1 MNKSLAKAISI
12 LFHPA
17 IYPIIGIFLILRH
30 LPYHYSRQI
39 VVLSIAMVF
48 IGTYLIPVLVSL
60 LLFRLRLINSLMMTD
75 AKDRKWPYAFG
86 ALSFLFTA
94 HFIYRAE
101 LASEAYLFLLGS
113 AAVILFHLSLLKFFK
128 PSAHMA
134 GIGGFLALLMA
145 VSAKYSLNVLP
156 FIVLLFLL
164 AGLIAS
170 ARLSLEAH
178 SPRELWIG
186 FISGLVIVFS
196 MIYFF

>member
-113 AAVILFHLSLLKFFK
+113 AAVILFHLSLLNFFK

>member
-1 MNKSLAKAISI
+1 
-12 LFHPA
+12 
-17 IYPIIGIFLILRH
+17 
-30 LPYHYSRQI
+30 
-39 VVLSIAMVF
+39 
-48 IGTYLIPVLVSL
+48 
-60 LLFRLRLINSLMMTD
+60 
-75 AKDRKWPYAFG
+75 
-86 ALSFLFTA
+86 
-94 HFIYRAE
+94 
-101 LASEAYLFLLGS
+101 
-113 AAVILFHLSLLKFFK
+113 
-128 PSAHMA
+128 MA

>member
-1 MNKSLAKAISI
+1 MNRSLAKGISI

-30 LPYHYSRQI
+30 LPYHYSHKV

-48 IGTYLIPVLVSL
+48 IGTYLIPVLISL
-60 LLFRLRLINSLMMTD
+60 LLFRLRLISSLMMNN
-75 AKDRKWPYAFG
+75 AKDRRWPYAFG
-86 ALSFLFTA
+86 AVCFIFTA
-94 HFIYRAE
+94 HFLYQAE
-101 LASEAYLFLLGS
+101 LASEAYLFLFGS
-113 AAVILFHLSLLKFFK
+113 ALVIILHLGLLRFLK

-156 FIVLLFLL
+156 FILLLFLL
-164 AGLIAS
+164 AGIIGS
-170 ARLSLEAH
+170 ARLALDAH
-178 SPRELWIG
+178 TPRELWLG

-196 MIYFF
+196 TIYFI

>member
-1 MNKSLAKAISI
+1 MNKSLAKAISV

-17 IYPIIGIFLILRH
+17 IYPIVGIFLVLRH
-30 LPYHYSRQI
+30 LPYHYSHRI

-60 LLFRLRLINSLMMTD
+60 LLFRLRIINSLMMND
-75 AKDRKWPYAFG
+75 AKDRRWPYAFG

-94 HFIYRAE
+94 HFIFKAE
-101 LASEAYLFLLGS
+101 LASEAYLFLIGS
-113 AAVILFHLSLLKFFK
+113 ALVILLHLALLQFLK

-145 VSAKYSLNVLP
+145 VSAKYALNVLP
-156 FIVLLFLL
+156 FILILFLL
-164 AGLIAS
+164 AGIIGS
-170 ARLSLEAH
+170 ARLALDAH
-178 SPRELWIG
+178 SPRELWLG

-196 MIYFF
+196 TIYFI

>member
-17 IYPIIGIFLILRH
+17 IYPIIGIFIILRH

-48 IGTYLIPVLVSL
+48 IGTYLIPVLVGL

-113 AAVILFHLSLLKFFK
+113 AAVILFHLSLLNFFK

-178 SPRELWIG
+178 TPRELWIG